1 MSLQSKLDLANLGR
15 TTVTKP
21 CFDCVICF
29 FCSHKISHFSPS
41 KQTLKLIFFDKI
53 QLTNYSSGL
62 TSQFIEHLV
71 LAFVHLSS
79 ELCISVPS
87 NLIGLKLSLLC
98 IRITK
103 TWKICRCKK
112 AQKVIC
118 PLRRDFYFNM
128 SLAIFDK
135 FGYFVMN

>member
-1 MSLQSKLDLANLGR
+1 MSLQSKLDLANLGQ

-87 NLIGLKLSLLC
+87 NLIGLKLSSGKLIQLC
-98 IRITK
+98 GKGQEQEILYYSTLWFQLIGTPQG
-103 TWKICRCKK
+103 IELNVSCS
-112 AQKVIC
+112 
-118 PLRRDFYFNM
+118 N
-128 SLAIFDK
+128 
-135 FGYFVMN
+135 